1 MKKFSQSNRTSVRNS
16 IFEQAYLK
24 SQIWDRKMIEGLA
37 KQSET
42 SSKEVKTWLKL
53 KNKQSHYTNKISTSL
68 WRLIYHT
75 AIIAYGTAVFWDKPW
90 FWDIKECWVDVYNQK
105 ITNGVWWFFMISW
118 AHICCSFLTVDTLD
132 FRKKDFFLTLTHH
145 VVLLEI
151 MWISWKDSMIPY
163 CSIGLFCH
171 DFADIFLQVCK
182 LAKYF
187 DREFLSR
194 IFFFVFMLV
203 WGITRLGIFPFYIIK
218 SSVVDLPRVEP
229 IWTTYF
235 YYYAG
240 VICLCLI
247 QILHCLWTY
256 FIFKVAARL
265 LWHNALF
272 EDPTSDKEAE

>member
-1 MKKFSQSNRTSVRNS
+1 MIFDLNFRWPTLVFELDQLQRRNNVELIDLLFMTLFLLLLQSILKRHLFTPLVKRMKKFSQSNRTSVRNS

-151 MWISWKDSMIPY
+151 MWISWKDSWLDDY
-163 CSIGLFCH
+163 
-171 DFADIFLQVCK
+171 
-182 LAKYF
+182 
-187 DREFLSR
+187 
-194 IFFFVFMLV
+194 
-203 WGITRLGIFPFYIIK
+203 
-218 SSVVDLPRVEP
+218 
-229 IWTTYF
+229 
-235 YYYAG
+235 
-240 VICLCLI
+240 
-247 QILHCLWTY
+247 
-256 FIFKVAARL
+256 
-265 LWHNALF
+265 
-272 EDPTSDKEAE
+272 